1 MQGACL
7 VIVHVCM
14 YVENISV
21 HVHVAAV
28 DLHVAVEL
36 EISLLETSVTCNVRC
51 VRVHVMN
58 PETDDNNNNATGTRK
73 ASRRSR
79 PAEADRPVRTSHR
92 QHVPTFRLR
101 SQESRC
107 EV

>member
-7 VIVHVCM
+7 VIVHVCL
-14 YVENISV
+14 YVATIS
-21 HVHVAAV
+21 VHVAAV
-28 DLHVAVEL
+28 AGE
-36 EISLLETSVTCNVRC
+36 LETSVTCNVRC

-58 PETDDNNNNATGTRK
+58 PETDDNNNNATGTRQ

-79 PAEADRPVRTSHR
+79 QAEADRPAR
-92 QHVPTFRLR
+92 VPTAK
-101 SQESRC
+101 SGAAGQTGQESRC

>member
-28 DLHVAVEL
+28 DLAVEL

-79 PAEADRPVRTSHR
+79 QAEADRPAR
-92 QHVPTFRLR
+92 VPTAK
-101 SQESRC
+101 SGAAGQTGQESRC